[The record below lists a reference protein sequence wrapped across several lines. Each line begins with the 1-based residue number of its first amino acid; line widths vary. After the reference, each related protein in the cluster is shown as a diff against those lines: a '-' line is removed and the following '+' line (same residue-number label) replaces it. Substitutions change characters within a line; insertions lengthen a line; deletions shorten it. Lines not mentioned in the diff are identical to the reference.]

1 MGKSEQ
7 ENKERRKPEHR
18 KIERKITVIGHKNP
32 DTDSICSAIAY
43 ADIKNRVSHS
53 HKYVPGRAGEISSE
67 TRFVLDYF
75 GVPDPEY
82 ISDVSTQV
90 RDMEI
95 RMTPGVP
102 KEMSIGTAWDLMND
116 TDAVTLPVTE
126 NGKVIGLVT
135 KGDIARTFMDMDNTH
150 FLSDARTRFG
160 DIAERVQARI
170 VTGDPEKIFDHGK
183 VLVGAAV
190 PERMKKVVEAGD
202 LVILV
207 DRNENHIAALEKGA
221 GCLILCLGAS
231 ADKETVEKAASMGSV
246 IMETDMDTYSV
257 TREINKSV
265 PLQAI
270 MIRDDIDSFRLD
282 DYTDKLRSVMASTR
296 HRAFPVVDSKGNYI
310 GTVSRRN
317 LLGIKKRQ
325 LILVDHNEKS
335 QAVDNIDEGEIL
347 EIIDHHRLGTL
358 QTLQPIY
365 FVNQPVG
372 CTATILY
379 QMYVEKGL
387 DIPRDIAGL
396 LAGAIISDTLMFR
409 SPTCTLHD
417 KMAAGALALIAEINI
432 EDFAQAM
439 FKAGSDLKNK
449 SAEEIFFQ
457 DYKKFNM
464 AGHSFGVGQISSMD
478 GDELELIKEKIQPVL
493 QKELDKTDIS
503 MAFFLLTNIK
513 TSSSEILFA
522 GDRAPDV
529 VSNAYPNL
537 EQKDNAVNVPGLLS
551 RKKQLIPAFMAAMN
565 YI

>member
-1 MGKSEQ
+1 
-7 ENKERRKPEHR
+7 
-18 KIERKITVIGHKNP
+18 
-32 DTDSICSAIAY
+32 
-43 ADIKNRVSHS
+43 
-53 HKYVPGRAGEISSE
+53 
-67 TRFVLDYF
+67 
-75 GVPDPEY
+75 
-82 ISDVSTQV
+82 
-90 RDMEI
+90 
-95 RMTPGVP
+95 
-102 KEMSIGTAWDLMND
+102 
-116 TDAVTLPVTE
+116 
-126 NGKVIGLVT
+126 
-135 KGDIARTFMDMDNTH
+135 
-150 FLSDARTRFG
+150 
-160 DIAERVQARI
+160 
-170 VTGDPEKIFDHGK
+170 
-183 VLVGAAV
+183 
-190 PERMKKVVEAGD
+190 
-202 LVILV
+202 
-207 DRNENHIAALEKGA
+207 
-221 GCLILCLGAS
+221 
-231 ADKETVEKAASMGSV
+231 
-246 IMETDMDTYSV
+246 
-257 TREINKSV
+257 
-265 PLQAI
+265 
-270 MIRDDIDSFRLD
+270 
-282 DYTDKLRSVMASTR
+282 
-296 HRAFPVVDSKGNYI
+296 
-310 GTVSRRN
+310 
-317 LLGIKKRQ
+317 
-325 LILVDHNEKS
+325 
-335 QAVDNIDEGEIL
+335 
-347 EIIDHHRLGTL
+347 
-358 QTLQPIY
+358 
-365 FVNQPVG
+365 
-372 CTATILY
+372 
-379 QMYVEKGL
+379 MYVEKGL

>member
-1 MGKSEQ
+1 MSKAEY
-7 ENKERRKPEHR
+7 R
-18 KIERKITVIGHKNP
+18 KIQRKVTVIGHKNP

-53 HKYVPGRAGEISSE
+53 HKYIPGRAGEISSE

-82 ISDVSTQV
+82 VGDVSTQV

-102 KEMSIGTAWDLMND
+102 ASMTIGRAWDLMNE
-116 TDAVTLPVTE
+116 TNAVTLPVTE
-126 NGKVIGLVT
+126 NNKVVGLVT

-150 FLSDARTRFG
+150 FLSDSRTRFG
-160 DIAERVQARI
+160 DIAETVKAEI

-190 PERMKKVVEAGD
+190 PDRMKAVVDEGD

-207 DRNENHIAALEKGA
+207 DRGENHSAALEKKA
-221 GCLILCLGAS
+221 ACLIICLGAHAS
-231 ADKETVEKAASMGSV
+231 RETVEEAKAIGAV
-246 IMETDMDTYSV
+246 IMETDLDTYSV

-265 PLQAI
+265 PLRAI
-270 MIRDDIDSFRLD
+270 MITEDINSFKLD
-282 DYTDKLRSVMASTR
+282 DYTDKIRSVMASTR
-296 HRAFPVVDSKGNYI
+296 HRAFPVVDSKGDYV

-365 FVNQPVG
+365 FINQPVG

-387 DIPRDIAGL
+387 DIPKEIAGL
-396 LAGAIISDTLMFR
+396 LVGAIISDTLMFR
-409 SPTCTLHD
+409 SPTCTLQD

-432 EDFAQAM
+432 EEFAEAM
-439 FKAGSDLKNK
+439 FRAGSDLRNK
-449 SAEEIFFQ
+449 SPEEIFFQ
-457 DYKKFNM
+457 DYKKFTIS
-464 AGHSFGVGQISSMD
+464 GYTFGVGQISSMD
-478 GDELELIKEKIQPVL
+478 KQELDVIKSSIEPVL
-493 QKELDKTDIS
+493 EKELNKTDIS

-522 GDRAPDV
+522 GDRASDV
-529 VSNAYPNL
+529 IRSAYPGL
-537 EQKDNAVNVPGLLS
+537 EAEDGCVNVPGLLS
-551 RKKQLIPAFMAAMN
+551 RKKQIIPAFMTAIN
-565 YI
+565 YM

>member
-1 MGKSEQ
+1 MSKAEY
-7 ENKERRKPEHR
+7 R
-18 KIERKITVIGHKNP
+18 KIQRKVTVIGHKNP

-53 HKYVPGRAGEISSE
+53 HKYIPGRAGEISSE
-67 TRFVLDYF
+67 TRFVLDCF

-82 ISDVSTQV
+82 VGDVSTQV

-102 KEMSIGTAWDLMND
+102 ASMTIGRAWDLMNE
-116 TDAVTLPVTE
+116 TNAVTLPVTE
-126 NGKVIGLVT
+126 NNKVVGLVT

-150 FLSDARTRFG
+150 FLSDSRTRFG
-160 DIAERVQARI
+160 DIAETVKAEI

-190 PERMKKVVEAGD
+190 PDRMKAVVDEGD

-207 DRNENHIAALEKGA
+207 DRGENHFAALEKKA
-221 GCLILCLGAS
+221 ACLIICLGAHAS
-231 ADKETVEKAASMGSV
+231 RETVEEAKAIGAV
-246 IMETDMDTYSV
+246 IMETDLDTYSV

-265 PLQAI
+265 PLRAI
-270 MIRDDIDSFRLD
+270 MITEDINSFKLD
-282 DYTDKLRSVMASTR
+282 DYTDKIRSVMASTR
-296 HRAFPVVDSKGNYI
+296 HRAFPVVDSKGDYV

-365 FVNQPVG
+365 FINQPVG

-387 DIPRDIAGL
+387 DIPKEIAGL
-396 LAGAIISDTLMFR
+396 LVGAIISDTLMFR
-409 SPTCTLHD
+409 SPTCTLQD

-432 EDFAQAM
+432 EEFAEAM
-439 FKAGSDLKNK
+439 FRAGSDLRNK
-449 SAEEIFFQ
+449 SPEEIFFQ
-457 DYKKFNM
+457 DYKKFTIS
-464 AGHSFGVGQISSMD
+464 GYTFGVGQISSMD
-478 GDELELIKEKIQPVL
+478 KQELDVIKSSIEPVL
-493 QKELDKTDIS
+493 EKELNKTDIS

-522 GDRAPDV
+522 GDRASDV
-529 VSNAYPNL
+529 IRSAYPGL
-537 EQKDNAVNVPGLLS
+537 EAEDGCVNVPGLLS
-551 RKKQLIPAFMAAMN
+551 RKKQLIPAFMTAIN
-565 YI
+565 YM